1 MRGYSLPNF
10 RRIKMKKMPMQNM
23 KSMIGPVAKEA
34 MTKSDSKRKKFNSGF
49 MKKKTMP
56 GSGMNKLFNAMK

>member
-1 MRGYSLPNF
+1 
-10 RRIKMKKMPMQNM
+10 MKKMPMPNM